1 MGRRWVLGVVAVLG
15 VLAGCTPPGPPAEL
29 PPSPGDGGL
38 RVMTWNLLGMQ
49 ADDVVYSEHRGW
61 AARVDQLQ
69 PHVLV
74 VQEAQSDDVDAL
86 LKHTRTDYRRGSY
99 RHWACDI
106 KPEREGVAIL
116 VRGDV
121 EVTGSGGTHLGRACV
136 DPEVMRVLVWVDV
149 DMDGRALR
157 IYGTHLTAGGGAAQG
172 SRDAQIREF
181 GELVAQHDPDDE
193 RRWILAGDLN
203 LAPGDP
209 SYRLLTGTSTTA
221 PVVPAP
227 MVDTFAEVSPGAA
240 DPATCPSVPE
250 GDEAAMAQLLAD
262 PEHVRRCGYTGG
274 WPKDSN
280 LLACDLLSLCVS
292 WQEREHLSVRIRID
306 HVMRPD
312 GGPVQVVRGFVPNRA
327 DTDWASPG
335 AEWFRLSDH
344 LPYVVD
350 LELDASTSVS

>member
-1 MGRRWVLGVVAVLG
+1 
-15 VLAGCTPPGPPAEL
+15 
-29 PPSPGDGGL
+29 
-38 RVMTWNLLGMQ
+38 
-49 ADDVVYSEHRGW
+49 
-61 AARVDQLQ
+61 
-69 PHVLV
+69 
-74 VQEAQSDDVDAL
+74 
-86 LKHTRTDYRRGSY
+86 
-99 RHWACDI
+99 
-106 KPEREGVAIL
+106 
-116 VRGDV
+116 
-121 EVTGSGGTHLGRACV
+121 
-136 DPEVMRVLVWVDV
+136 
-149 DMDGRALR
+149 
-157 IYGTHLTAGGGAAQG
+157 
-172 SRDAQIREF
+172 
-181 GELVAQHDPDDE
+181 
-193 RRWILAGDLN
+193 
-203 LAPGDP
+203 
-209 SYRLLTGTSTTA
+209 
-221 PVVPAP
+221 
-227 MVDTFAEVSPGAA
+227 PGAA

-292 WQEREHLSVRIRID
+292 WQEREQLSVRIRID